1 MRNQKTWYG
10 PKPPAELTS
19 CEPSLLSQGA
29 EARVWLVTL
38 PRYTSE
44 TAGDEEAKLPKAN
57 ISVGSGINVPKLNS
71 LSQIPFIS
79 QGATQTICK
88 ERFPKKYRHPQ
99 LDISLTKN
107 RTKAEARCLIRCQ
120 RANVPCPNVLAIAQW
135 SSDGIKDEN
144 IASPAVNGSATAFC
158 LFLEHIDG
166 CTVRHYFE
174 EKSNPSP
181 GQNASQPS
189 EEPEVKK
196 ARVEIGID
204 GDEKPEDRII
214 TKVDTQT
221 LLVAHTLGSLVAKM
235 HAAGIIHGDL
245 TTSNVMLRNF
255 TSATSDSGGYWKPEL
270 VLIDFGLATSTAAVQ
285 INNNAVKGNKNKQQ
299 NNAEEK
305 AVDLYVLERAFL
317 STHPESELLVEEVWK
332 GYLSYYEGL
341 DNNNG
346 ISDNAVGP
354 FMHVAK
360 SVMNRLDQVRM
371 RGRKRE
377 CFG

>member
-1 MRNQKTWYG
+1 MKSSTNEKSWFG
-10 PKPPAELTS
+10 PPPPMELMS

-29 EARVWLVTL
+29 EARVWLVEL
-38 PRYTSE
+38 PQSTIETS
-44 TAGDEEAKLPKAN
+44 GDEEAKSPKAN

-79 QGATQTICK
+79 KGTTQTICK

-120 RANVPCPNVLAIAQW
+120 RANVPCPNVLAIGQW
-135 SSDGIKDEN
+135 EIEDEYNALQIK
-144 IASPAVNGSATAFC
+144 NGGVTSFC
-158 LFLEHIDG
+158 LFLEHING
-166 CTVRHYFE
+166 CTVRHYLE
-174 EKSNPSP
+174 EKSNPTQEPNETNQS
-181 GQNASQPS
+181 A
-189 EEPEVKK
+189 EPEVKK
-196 ARVEIGID
+196 ARIEAETHGV
-204 GDEKPEDRII
+204 EKPEDRIT
-214 TKVDTQT
+214 TKIDTQT
-221 LLVAHTLGSLVAKM
+221 LLVAHTLGILVAKM

-245 TTSNVMLRNF
+245 TTSNVMLKNPLF
-255 TSATSDSGGYWKPEL
+255 DNDEDWNPEL

-285 INNNAVKGNKNKQQ
+285 VNNNAAKSNKNKQQ

-317 STHPESELLVEEVWK
+317 SSHPESELLVEEVWK
-332 GYLSYYEGL
+332 GYLSYYGGL
-341 DNNNG
+341 DAKNCT
-346 ISDNAVGP
+346 SDDVVGP
-354 FMHVAK
+354 YVHVAK